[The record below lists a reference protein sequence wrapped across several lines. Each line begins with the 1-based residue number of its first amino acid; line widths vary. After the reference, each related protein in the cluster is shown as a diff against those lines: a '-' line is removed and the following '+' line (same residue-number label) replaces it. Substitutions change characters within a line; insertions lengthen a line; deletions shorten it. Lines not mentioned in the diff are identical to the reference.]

1 MLPRRAA
8 SPELTC
14 LGPVR
19 RPGRVVLARAPGA
32 WYGETRLMPRLFLT
46 LAVTLVA
53 GCGAA
58 RLISRTGTGGLLVL
72 EGFRDRARD
81 DAHRQMTA
89 HCRGQYTI
97 VREGDV
103 VGGQATEFRVQYVC
117 GGVPGIPPN
126 QYERPVMPLEGV
138 PDANKIGLD

>member
-1 MLPRRAA
+1 
-8 SPELTC
+8 
-14 LGPVR
+14 
-19 RPGRVVLARAPGA
+19 
-32 WYGETRLMPRLFLT
+32 MPRLFLT
-46 LAVTLVA
+46 LAVTLVG

-58 RLISRTGTGGLLVL
+58 RMISRTGTGGVLVL

-97 VREGDV
+97 VHEGSEV
-103 VGGQATEFRVQYVC
+103 VGQAIELRVQYVC
-117 GGVPGIPPN
+117 GGVPGIAPN

-138 PDANKIGLD
+138 PDANRIGLD

>member
-1 MLPRRAA
+1 
-8 SPELTC
+8 
-14 LGPVR
+14 
-19 RPGRVVLARAPGA
+19 
-32 WYGETRLMPRLFLT
+32 MPRPLATIT

-58 RLISRTGTGGLLVL
+58 RVISRTGTGGVLVL

-81 DAHRQMTA
+81 DAQRRMTA

-97 VREGDV
+97 VREGDAV
-103 VGGQATEFRVQYVC
+103 VGQATEFRVQYVC
-117 GGVPGIPPN
+117 GEVPGIPSD
-126 QYERPVMPLEGV
+126 QYDRPVMPLDGI

>member
-1 MLPRRAA
+1 MIRAA
-8 SPELTC
+8 YPPRGSGRAAWSTC
-14 LGPVR
+14 PC
-19 RPGRVVLARAPGA
+19 RVVLARAA
-32 WYGETRLMPRLFLT
+32 AVWYGETRPMPRLVLT
-46 LAVTLVA
+46 LTVTLVA

-58 RLISRTGTGGLLVL
+58 RAISRTATGGVLVL

-97 VREGDV
+97 VREGDAV
-103 VGGQATEFRVQYVC
+103 AGQATELRVQYVC
-117 GGVPGIPPN
+117 GEVPGIPPN